1 MTEQPPEQRRP
12 RRTPATIRRPGS
24 AGEPARD
31 PALPAPPAAP
41 SVPTAKERSAE
52 RKVAS
57 MFLLSAG
64 CTVGFAIGYVLIHLK
79 SIESART
86 SNYVLGLT
94 LTGAL
99 GFLGVGMVLWVKL
112 ILPHYEVVEERH
124 ELTTPED
131 QAEFTEVFSRGLDEM
146 AVTRKPILRRSLLMA
161 GALLGVLPLFP
172 LRDLGPLPH
181 KTLRRTRWTK
191 DVRLVDIVSKQPV
204 HVGDL
209 EIGGLLT
216 VMPEGVA
223 IDDENAATSPT
234 ILIRLRPGENHP
246 ANGRETWAPADYVA
260 YNKICTHAGCPIG
273 LYEQQTHLLFCP
285 CHQSTFDV
293 VNHCKVVFG
302 PAARSLP
309 QLPIYIDSEGYFRAV
324 SDFTEPVGPS
334 FWERG

>member
-1 MTEQPPEQRRP
+1 MSAPEQRRP
-12 RRTPATIRRPGS
+12 RRTPATIRRPGP
-24 AGEPARD
+24 AGGPPREPR
-31 PALPAPPAAP
+31 LPAPPAP
-41 SVPTAKERSAE
+41 PGPPTAKEKSAE
-52 RKVAS
+52 RKVAL

-79 SIESART
+79 SVDSART
-86 SNYVLGLT
+86 SNLVLGLT
-94 LTGAL
+94 LAGAL
-99 GFLGVGMVLWVKL
+99 GFLGIGMVLWTKL
-112 ILPHYEVVEERH
+112 ILPHYDVVEERH
-124 ELTTPED
+124 EMTTPED
-131 QAEFTEVFSRGLDEM
+131 QQEFAEVFNRGLDEI
-146 AVTRKPILRRSLLMA
+146 AIKRRPILRRSLLMA
-161 GALLGVLPLFP
+161 GGLLGVLPLFP

-191 DVRLVDIVSKQPV
+191 DARLVEIVSKKPV
-204 HVGDL
+204 RIGDL

-216 VMPEGVA
+216 VMPEGVG

-246 ANGRETWAPADYVA
+246 AKGREDWAPEGYVA

-309 QLPIYIDSEGYFRAV
+309 QLPIYIDSDGYFRAV